1 MSNIHY
7 SKINVSNS
15 IDEIQ
20 NSIVSLWENVSFYDY
35 KVDSVD
41 LLYNKFYSILH
52 NIKQCIDKNKAS
64 TCMDIIRHSELIDIL
79 ENIYCFTAYIRDIH
93 LGLGFR
99 ELFYSF
105 VYALYHFFPSLT
117 CSFWKYIV
125 NHSIGSWRD
134 AQETCNYFKNTSTK
148 GSEHPFIEFIVRNM
162 NEVLHKDMSNNVIS
176 NCAKWVPREKSKNDW
191 LFKKLAIQWS
201 QTHSSY
207 LLKTPKD
214 DYAFSASLRKCYM
227 LYRKLVSKLSKSLP
241 IVEHYLCSNKMNLIR
256 YSDIS
261 QRAFVKNWYKLF
273 NQTKT
278 LSIKNNYS
286 INHILCVNNLNFE
299 INHSF
304 KVFNSTNY
312 AMNCLHFP
320 DSLPEYVSFAFK
332 CVSILNSA
340 PKSLSKCENI
350 GVEIN
355 NLNTIWKD
363 AFLKWSCFVNVPINS
378 IAVINNHIT
387 SLSDPV
393 LYRSIAYACFIT
405 QGSNIKR
412 ILFCAHSPIWI
423 NLEDHGDFFTMINT
437 IYDSLYNEVLVNT
450 SIQDNIKEFKNMK
463 YFNPI
468 IIHQNGYCCPYNYSY
483 NYKEFL
489 SIVKNKRYK
498 NVESNFISF
507 LEKNDLYC

>member
-299 INHSF
+299 
-304 KVFNSTNY
+304 
-312 AMNCLHFP
+312 
-320 DSLPEYVSFAFK
+320 
-332 CVSILNSA
+332 
-340 PKSLSKCENI
+340 
-350 GVEIN
+350 
-355 NLNTIWKD
+355 
-363 AFLKWSCFVNVPINS
+363 
-378 IAVINNHIT
+378 
-387 SLSDPV
+387 
-393 LYRSIAYACFIT
+393 
-405 QGSNIKR
+405 
-412 ILFCAHSPIWI
+412 
-423 NLEDHGDFFTMINT
+423 
-437 IYDSLYNEVLVNT
+437 
-450 SIQDNIKEFKNMK
+450 
-463 YFNPI
+463 
-468 IIHQNGYCCPYNYSY
+468 
-483 NYKEFL
+483 
-489 SIVKNKRYK
+489 
-498 NVESNFISF
+498 
-507 LEKNDLYC
+507 